1 MPAKRTHV
9 ENGQVDFRLRTI
21 TVADLP
27 TLFDFQSDPEA
38 NRMAAVVP
46 RTWEQFEAHWQK
58 ALANAA
64 ITTRGILLD
73 EQLIGQI
80 TCFQAEGKSW
90 IGYWIDRS
98 HWGRGCATNA
108 LALMLE
114 QVSVRPLHAR
124 VAVHN
129 AASRRVLQKCGFTE
143 LERCMCPGDERFLP
157 CEEVILV
164 LA

>member
-1 MPAKRTHV
+1 MSDERTHL
-9 ENGQVDFRLRTI
+9 ENGHVDFRLRHI
-21 TVADLP
+21 TAADLP

-46 RTWEQFEAHWQK
+46 RTWDEFEAHWHK
-58 ALANAA
+58 ALANPA

-73 EQLIGQI
+73 ERLIGQI
-80 TCFQAEGKSW
+80 TCFQADGKPW

-98 HWGRGCATNA
+98 HWGRGCATSA

-114 QVSVRPLHAR
+114 QLNVRPLYAR

-129 AASRRVLQKCGFTE
+129 MASLRVLQKCGFSE
-143 LERCMCPGDERFLP
+143 QERVVCPGDERFLP
-157 CEEVILV
+157 CEEVILI